1 MFPATGS
8 YALTERPEDIS
19 ERQTVI
25 WLILNACFWNPN
37 AKNEMPFTLANYYLQ
52 EMLHLTFIQTSPFSS
67 SRIRC
72 ILFDRSL
79 YTMQLLSSVC
89 QRIGNSPIST
99 WRYGRTAASGSP
111 FTVRRRRCRW
121 MSSFCRSRWKS
132 STSIRT
138 VSSHGRQAPAGALL
152 PEVQW
157 RPQGDDRC
165 LRDQQGDRPVCPAV
179 RCGPIIE
186 VLFEEIFEIQRKGCT
201 FVLTC
206 YVKFYWKNQALQP
219 QLRCFFRTW
228 TEG

>member
-8 YALTERPEDIS
+8 YALTERSEDIS

-37 AKNEMPFTLANYYLQ
+37 AKNEMPFTLANCYLQ

-89 QRIGNSPIST
+89 QRIGNSPINT

-186 VLFEEIFEIQRKGCT
+186 VLFEEIFAIQRKVCT
-201 FVLTC
+201 FVSTC